1 MNSIPCPDLFCV
13 WVSVRSLEGE
23 GSILFILQPFVLGT
37 EYTVLKK
44 ILLLWRSNI
53 IIVFQF
59 LLVVYLHS
67 GKPSILANE
76 TYENS
81 GMGVGEI

>member
-1 MNSIPCPDLFCV
+1 MHPRL
-13 WVSVRSLEGE
+13 R
-23 GSILFILQPFVLGT
+23 FV
-37 EYTVLKK
+37 VLR
-44 ILLLWRSNI
+44 ILWRSNI

-67 GKPSILANE
+67 VKPSILANE